1 MKLGYLVVDY
11 NYHYLSKLK
20 YLFESAFP
28 PEERPPFSWFV
39 KMDKNQLF
47 GVEDNNEF
55 IGLISIVEYQDL
67 VYLFFLAVKKRYRGK
82 GYGSQILKDLL
93 HKYANKR
100 VFLLAEDPSI
110 PSINQS
116 ERDNRI
122 RFYEHNGFKLT
133 ETRIVEYGV
142 EYVVLTSNEDV
153 NKDEFLSLM
162 EYLLGNYYHIYRKHV
177 R

>member
-28 PEERPPFSWFV
+28 LEERPPFSRFL
-39 KMDKNQLF
+39 KMEKNELY
-47 GVEDNNEF
+47 GVEESGKF
-55 IGLISIVEYQDL
+55 IGFVSIVRNDDL
-67 VYLFFLAVKKRYRGK
+67 VYIFFLAITKRLRGK
-82 GYGSQILKDLL
+82 GYGSQILKDVLK
-93 HKYANKR
+93 KYQDKR
-100 VFLLAEDPSI
+100 VFLMAEDPSI